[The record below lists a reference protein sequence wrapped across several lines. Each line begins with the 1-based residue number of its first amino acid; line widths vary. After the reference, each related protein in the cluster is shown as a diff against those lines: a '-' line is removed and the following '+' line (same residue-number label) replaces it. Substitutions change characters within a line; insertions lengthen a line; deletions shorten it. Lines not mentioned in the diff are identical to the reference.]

1 MHRAF
6 IDNPN
11 TPSLDVG
18 IPHGGTVCVLF
29 LSSASRG
36 LSLFLL
42 AYICSSADQARY
54 LSIRHYSAASP
65 SYRIFDSGIYIWGCW
80 RVVRERVGAERY
92 YGTYN
97 VVMLCDDV
105 GLWARVGPASFEI
118 LQIRC
123 SADIFTTYKA
133 MFYFDIIVARNCWN
147 YCR

>member
-11 TPSLDVG
+11 TPSPDGG

-29 LSSASRG
+29 LSSTSRG

-42 AYICSSADQARY
+42 ALLCSSADQARY
-54 LSIRHYSAASP
+54 LSTRHYSAASP
-65 SYRIFDSGIYIWGCW
+65 SYRIFDSGIYIWRCW
-80 RVVRERVGAERY
+80 RVVRERVVAERY

-105 GLWARVGPASFEI
+105 GLWARVEPASFEI

-123 SADIFTTYKA
+123 SAAMFTTYKVSVL
-133 MFYFDIIVARNCWN
+133 F
-147 YCR
+147 